1 VEFRQKA
8 LSRLRS
14 PEELDLPVR
23 LARPQGLLALTVALV
38 VLAGAG
44 VWAVGGAVSSRV
56 EVPGVLTH
64 GHGGYV
70 LQSPLA
76 GQVVKVRAKV
86 GDLLAAGAPLL
97 DVQTAAGVQPVRLIA
112 AGRVT
117 ALPAGIGSVVAAGT
131 AVAGV
136 ERAGKAGEPLEA
148 VLYPVGGTALPVGAA
163 VEMTVQSVPAG
174 RYGVLRGTVAAVGR
188 EPQSAQQIADFLG
201 DARLG
206 AAFAAHGA
214 PLAVTVRLRRAPG
227 TATGYG
233 WSSRGGP
240 PYPPASLT
248 PVSGSVLLPAQRPID
263 WLLP

>member
-1 VEFRQKA
+1 MEFRHKA

-23 LARPQGLLALTVALV
+23 FARPQGLLALTVAVV

-44 VWAVGGAVSSRV
+44 VWAVGGSVAWRAT
-56 EVPGVLTH
+56 VPGVLTH

-70 LQSPLA
+70 LESPLA
-76 GQVVKVRAKV
+76 GQVVGVRARV

-97 DVQTAAGVQPVRLIA
+97 DVRTASGVRQVRLVA
-112 AGRVT
+112 PGRVT
-117 ALPAGIGSVVAAGT
+117 ALPARIGSVVAAGSE
-131 AVAGV
+131 VAGL
-136 ERAGKAGEPLEA
+136 ERVTTASEPLEA
-148 VLYPVGGTALPVGAA
+148 VLYPADGTAPPVGAA
-163 VEMTVQSVPAG
+163 VELTVRSVPAA
-174 RYGVLRGTVAAVGR
+174 RYGVLRGTVTAVGR

-214 PLAVTVRLRRAPG
+214 PLAVTVRLRRDPA

-233 WSSRGGP
+233 WSWRGGP
-240 PYPPASLT
+240 PHPPAAT
-248 PVSGSVLLPAQRPID
+248 PVSGSVLMPAQRPID

>member
-23 LARPQGLLALTVALV
+23 FARPQGLLALTVALV
-38 VLAGAG
+38 VLAGAA
-44 VWAVGGAVSSRV
+44 VWAVGGSVSSRLT
-56 EVPGVLTH
+56 VPGVLTH
-64 GHGGYV
+64 GEGGYV

-76 GQVVKVRAKV
+76 GQVVRVRART

-97 DVQTAAGVQPVRLIA
+97 DVRTAQGVQPVRLVA

-117 ALPAGIGSVVAAGT
+117 ALPAGIGAVIGAGTVVAD
-131 AVAGV
+131 V
-136 ERAGKAGEPLEA
+136 ERVGSAADPLVA
-148 VLYPVGGTALPVGAA
+148 VLYPVGGTAVPVGAA

-188 EPQSAQQIADFLG
+188 EPQSAQQIAGFLG
-201 DARLG
+201 DAPLG

-214 PLAVTVRLRRAPG
+214 PVAVMVRLGRGSASP
-227 TATGYG
+227 TGYS

-240 PYPPASLT
+240 PYPLSSLT
-248 PVSGSVLLPAQRPID
+248 PVSGSVLLPAQRPLD

>member
-1 VEFRQKA
+1 MEFRQKA

-23 LARPQGLLALTVALV
+23 FARPQGVLALTVALV

-44 VWAVGGAVSSRV
+44 VWAVGGSVSSRTT
-56 EVPGVLTH
+56 VPGVLTH

-76 GQVVKVRAKV
+76 GQVVQVRARV

-97 DVQTAAGVQPVRLIA
+97 DVRTANGVQQVRLVA

-117 ALPAGIGSVVAAGT
+117 ALPAGIGTVVAAGSE
-131 AVAGV
+131 VAGL
-136 ERAGKAGEPLEA
+136 EQAAGAADPLEA
-148 VLYPVGGTALPVGAA
+148 VLYPAGGTAVPVGAA
-163 VEMTVQSVPAG
+163 VDLTVQSVPAG
-174 RYGVLRGTVAAVGR
+174 RYGVLRGTVTAVGR
-188 EPQSAQQIADFLG
+188 EPQSAQQIAGFLG

-206 AAFAAHGA
+206 QAFAAHGA
-214 PLAVTVRLRRAPG
+214 PLAVTVRLRRDSG

-233 WSSRGGP
+233 WSSHGGP
-240 PYPPASLT
+240 PYPLASLT

>member
-1 VEFRQKA
+1 MEFRQKA
-8 LSRLRS
+8 LTRLRS

-38 VLAGAG
+38 VMAGAG
-44 VWAVGGAVSSRV
+44 VWAFGGSVASRV
-56 EVPGVLTH
+56 TVAGVLTH

-76 GQVVKVRAKV
+76 GQVVRVRAAV
-86 GDLLAAGAPLL
+86 GELLAAGAPLL
-97 DVQTAAGVQPVRLIA
+97 DVRTAAGVQQVRLVE

-117 ALPAGIGSVVAAGT
+117 SLPAGIGSVVAAGSP
-131 AVAGV
+131 VAGL
-136 ERAGKAGEPLEA
+136 ERAGRADDPLEA
-148 VLYPVGGTALPVGAA
+148 VLYPVGGAPLPVGAT

-174 RYGVLRGTVAAVGR
+174 RYGVLRGKVAGAGDV
-188 EPQSAQQIADFLG
+188 PQSAQQIADFLG
-201 DARLG
+201 DPRLG

-214 PLAVTVRLRRAPG
+214 PYAVTVRLLRDPR

-240 PYPPASLT
+240 PTAPASLT
-248 PVSGSVLLPAQRPID
+248 PVSASVLLPAQRPID